1 MSRIEWSDAL
11 SVGNDLLDGQH
22 QTLIAMINT
31 LDDPAL
37 GEEELGEVIFGL
49 LEYAATHFRDEEA
62 FFVDAAPEIVQ
73 EHFQSHT
80 VFISTAYKYVQR
92 FQRGEALTLRQPV
105 YEFLRDWLVDHIMV
119 EDMQYKNA
127 ASAARRRAMA
137 GE

>member
-22 QTLIAMINT
+22 QTLINMINT

-92 FQRGEALTLRQPV
+92 FQRGEALALRQPV